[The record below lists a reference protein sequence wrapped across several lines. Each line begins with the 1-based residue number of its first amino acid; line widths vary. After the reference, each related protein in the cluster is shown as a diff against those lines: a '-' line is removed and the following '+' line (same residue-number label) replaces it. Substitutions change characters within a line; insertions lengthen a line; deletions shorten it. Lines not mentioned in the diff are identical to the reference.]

1 VDNGSLEKIVD
12 EVKKKLYEIWREK
25 LFSRHFKVDRKSS
38 FRDIVTTIDI
48 EIEEELKEFLGKL
61 LSGAGYLGEET
72 VGITNKEMMWVVDP
86 IDGTT
91 NFSRGT
97 PHFCT
102 SVALMK
108 KDSVILGVVY
118 DPNTR
123 ETFWAVNGKGSYL
136 NGKKLKVSSTSELKE
151 ASIHTGLQYSSDTAY
166 TRVVERISKAVKH
179 SRALRIT
186 GSAALDLC
194 YVASGRADVFWEE
207 ALNPW
212 DVAAGILLVKEAGGD
227 IQSCSGETFDIF
239 APDILAYNG
248 NKKLIM
254 EFTDKIL

>member
-1 VDNGSLEKIVD
+1 MDSVSLEKIIG

-25 LFSRHFKVDRKSS
+25 LFSRHFKINRKSG
-38 FRDIVTTIDI
+38 FRDIVTTVDI

-61 LSGAGYLGEET
+61 LPEAGYLGEET
-72 VGITNKEMMWVVDP
+72 AGTTNKEIIWVVDP

-91 NFSRGT
+91 NFSRGS

-108 KDSVILGVVY
+108 KDDVILGVVY
-118 DPNTR
+118 DPNTH
-123 ETFWAVNGKGSYL
+123 ETFWAVNGQGSYL
-136 NGKKLKVSSTSELKE
+136 NGEKLEVSCTSDLKE
-151 ASIHTGLQYSSDTAY
+151 ASVHTGLQYSSDTAY
-166 TRVVERISKAVKH
+166 VRVVERISKAVKY

-194 YVASGRADVFWEE
+194 YVASGRADIFWEE

-212 DVAAGILLVKEAGGD
+212 DVAAGVLLVKEAGGD
-227 IQSCSGETFDIF
+227 IQSCSGRAFDIF

-248 NKKLIM
+248 SKKLIT